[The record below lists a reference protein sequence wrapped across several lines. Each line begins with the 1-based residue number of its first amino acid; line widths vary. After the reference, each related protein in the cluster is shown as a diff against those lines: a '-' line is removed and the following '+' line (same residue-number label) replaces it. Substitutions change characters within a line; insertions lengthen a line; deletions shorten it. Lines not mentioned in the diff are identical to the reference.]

1 VKLFSTLALAG
12 VAAALSAQLPV
23 ETDASRTPTLKAN
36 GNLLI
41 RNAKVLTAT
50 KGTLEKADILIRN
63 GKIAQIGSNLP
74 VPMDDFPVIDAA
86 GKVVAPGF
94 VDGHSHRGSD
104 GTNEG
109 ADSITAEVRIEDVLN
124 PQAMNVWQALA
135 SGHTTALVLHGSAN
149 AVGGQSA
156 VVKYKYRMAPE
167 DMLIPDAPRQIKFA
181 LGENVTRKSSTNST
195 RFPRTRLGVEAV
207 YRRAF
212 TEAKEYMAAWDKYN
226 ETKAGKPPRKDLRL
240 ETLADILRGKV
251 WVQCHSYRSDEMLMM
266 ARLSQEFGFKIGALQ
281 HALEAYKIAPEL
293 AKAGVG
299 VSMFFDNWSFKQE
312 GYDAI
317 PFNAMICLKEG
328 VNVSINTDGTSGTT
342 ALNIDAAKAMRY
354 GGVSEDDALRM
365 ITINPA
371 KQLGIDHRTG
381 SIEVGKDADLGIWDG
396 HPLSVYAKCQMTLIE
411 GKVFFQRVD
420 AHGIDGIGKRSLSVP
435 KSKYRPE
442 APLPVRSNAYAVV
455 GADIYP
461 VNGAPIMGGTMIVRN
476 GRIAAVGKNVAVPS
490 GARRIDGRGLRAY
503 PGLIDAFTTM
513 GLQEISPIPVMGD
526 INELGSVQPDLDSL
540 TALWVESAHYGP
552 ARYVGV
558 TNAFSTITSGTI
570 SGQGAVINTDGY
582 TSEGFGV
589 LRKAGLT
596 LNFGSGGG
604 RPQVDVCDETV
615 GAADVF
621 GNHVHDHDLT
631 DEQRRQFF
639 DFLGGG
645 PAPVLQGG
653 GSGNRT
659 ISDAFDAAKAYYAKR
674 QSDPTTPIDLRHE
687 SLRPYLDGSKPVFF
701 RVGNEN
707 SIKSAIEFGQ
717 RYRLKGVLVGASGA
731 WRVTDEIKRSGY
743 PVIIQPAGET
753 TLSAVTPDNPWDPYD
768 TPYVLPYYL
777 QKAGIKFAFMT
788 GSGASAIGLPFR
800 IGMHCA
806 YGLNP
811 DDALRAATLSAAEI
825 LGVGKELGSLE
836 TGKRGTF
843 ILTDG
848 DPFESTTTVRYV
860 FIDGQPSSL
869 STKHT
874 QLRDKY
880 LYRP

>member
-1 VKLFSTLALAG
+1 MRRVATFALIA
-12 VAAALSAQLPV
+12 VSAMSIAQFPV
-23 ETDASRTPTLKAN
+23 ETEASRKPKLQTS

-41 RNAKVLTAT
+41 RNAKILTGT
-50 KGTLEKADILIRN
+50 KGTLDKADILIRA
-63 GKIAQIGSNLP
+63 GKIAAIGTNLP
-74 VPMDDFPVIDAA
+74 VPADDYPVYNAA
-86 GKVVAPGF
+86 GMVVAPGI

-135 SGHTTALVLHGSAN
+135 SGHTSAMVLHGSAN

-156 VVKYKYRMAPE
+156 VVKYKYRAAPQ
-167 DMLIPDAPRQIKFA
+167 DMMIPDAPRQIKFA

-207 YRRAF
+207 YRRGF
-212 TEAKEYMAAWDKYN
+212 NEAKEYIAAWDKYN
-226 ETKAGKPPRKDLRL
+226 ATKTGKPPRKDLRL

-266 ARLSQEFGFKIGALQ
+266 ARLSHEFGFKIGALQ

-317 PFNAMICLKEG
+317 PFNAMICHKAG
-328 VNVSINTDGTSGTT
+328 VNVSINTDGTGGTT

-354 GGVSEDDALRM
+354 GGISEEDALKM

-381 SIEVGKDADLGIWDG
+381 SLEVGKDADIAIWDG
-396 HPLSVYAKCQMTLIE
+396 HPLSVYSKCQMTIIE
-411 GKVFFQRVD
+411 GKVYFQRVD
-420 AHGIDGIGKRSLSVP
+420 AHGIDRVGQRSDNVP
-435 KSKYRPE
+435 KSKYKTE
-442 APLPVRSNAYAVV
+442 APLPARANSYAIV

-461 VNGAPIMGGTMIVRN
+461 VSGAVIKGGTIIVRD
-476 GRIAAVGKNVAVPS
+476 GKIASVGKNVAIPN
-490 GARRIDGRGLRAY
+490 GARRVDGRGLRAY
-503 PGLIDAFTTM
+503 PGIIDAFTTI

-526 INELGSVQPDLDSL
+526 INELGSIQPDLDAL

-558 TNAFSTITSGTI
+558 TNAYSTNTSGTI

-589 LRKAGLT
+589 RRKAGLT
-596 LNFGSGGG
+596 ISFSGGG
-604 RPQVDVCDETV
+604 RPSFDVCDETV
-615 GAADVF
+615 TAADVF
-621 GNHVHDHDLT
+621 GGHVHDHDLT
-631 DEQRRQFF
+631 EEQRRQFF
-639 DFLGGG
+639 DFLGGE
-645 PAPVLQGG
+645 PAPVVQGG
-653 GSGNRT
+653 ASTNRAV
-659 ISDAFDAAKAYYAKR
+659 SDAFDAAKAYATKR
-674 QSDPTTPIDLRHE
+674 KTDPNTAIDLRQE
-687 SLRPYLDGSKPVFF
+687 AMLPYVTGEKPVYL
-701 RVGNEN
+701 RVSNPT

-717 RYRLKGVLVGASGA
+717 KYNLKVILVGASGA
-731 WRVTDEIKRSGY
+731 WQVTDEIKKSGY

-777 QKAGIKFAFMT
+777 QKAGIKFAFMA
-788 GSGASAIGLPFR
+788 GSGSSALGLPFR

-806 YGLNP
+806 YGLKH
-811 DDALRAATLSAAEI
+811 DDAVRAATLSAAEI
-825 LGVGKELGSLE
+825 LGVGRELGSIE
-836 TGKRGTF
+836 AGKRGTF

-848 DPFESTTTVRYV
+848 DLFETTTTVRYV
-860 FIDGQPSSL
+860 FIDGHPSSL